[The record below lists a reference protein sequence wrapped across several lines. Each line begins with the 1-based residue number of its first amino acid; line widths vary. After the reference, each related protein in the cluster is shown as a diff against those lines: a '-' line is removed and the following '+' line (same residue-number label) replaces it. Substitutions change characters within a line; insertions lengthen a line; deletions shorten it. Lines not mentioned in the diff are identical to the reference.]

1 MATDPRTYSVYGTLV
16 RSTEKAMLIQVHSIV
31 QLTSPQP
38 EPTYLKEG
46 AAPEWFPKTQ
56 ILDYQ
61 ITEPTED
68 PDSEPLDE
76 FTVKHWILSE
86 KGLVK

>member
-1 MATDPRTYSVYGTLV
+1 MATDPRTYNVYGTLV
-16 RSTEKAMLIQVHSIV
+16 RATEKAMLIQVHSIV

-38 EPTYLKEG
+38 EPIYPKEG

-61 ITEPTED
+61 ITEPTDNPED
-68 PDSEPLDE
+68 PLDE
-76 FTVKHWILSE
+76 FTIKHWILSE

>member
-38 EPTYLKEG
+38 EPIYPKEG

-61 ITEPTED
+61 ITGPTED
-68 PDSEPLDE
+68 PDSEFLDE
-76 FTVKHWILSE
+76 FTIKHWILSE